1 MIIKKSKE
9 HLRENNMGYFEHL
22 KFASGHGIECIKAGI
37 LLITHSL
44 IPAWFSKA
52 GIKLTN
58 KLNKS
63 FTNGNDWLNLKKRM
77 EIFHNVYYSKK

>member
-22 KFASGHGIECIKAGI
+22 KFASGHGVRCIISGI

-44 IPAWFSKA
+44 IPAWFSKT
-52 GIKLTN
+52 GINLTN
-58 KLNKS
+58 KLNKV
-63 FTNGNDWLNLKKRM
+63 FTNDNEWLDLKKRM
-77 EIFHNVYYSKK
+77 MRFHNIYYSKK